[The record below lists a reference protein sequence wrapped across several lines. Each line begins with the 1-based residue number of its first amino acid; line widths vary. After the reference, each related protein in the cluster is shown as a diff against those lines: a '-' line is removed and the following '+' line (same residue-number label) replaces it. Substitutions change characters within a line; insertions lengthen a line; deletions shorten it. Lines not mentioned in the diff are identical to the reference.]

1 MRCQLLKPVCPRA
14 PALQLESSLDLL
26 PLEKSPH
33 SNKDPAQ
40 PKNIIE
46 MSKYIYIFKRLR
58 EKKIFKKEELINIA
72 ILQKGQLRYRHK
84 RLKFSVRKSL
94 VML

>member
-1 MRCQLLKPVCPRA
+1 M
-14 PALQLESSLDLL
+14 L

-46 MSKYIYIFKRLR
+46 ISKYIYIYIFKRSR
-58 EKKIFKKEELINIA
+58 EKKTFNKEELINIA
-72 ILQKGQLRYRHK
+72 ILQKGQLKYGHK
-84 RLKFSVRKSL
+84 RLTFSVRKSV